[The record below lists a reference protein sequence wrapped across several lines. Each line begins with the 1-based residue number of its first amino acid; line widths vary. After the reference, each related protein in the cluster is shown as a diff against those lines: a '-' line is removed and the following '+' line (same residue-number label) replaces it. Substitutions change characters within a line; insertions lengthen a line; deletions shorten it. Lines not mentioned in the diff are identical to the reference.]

1 VASVSLSFVPR
12 RLLYDK
18 PGVEALIARQ
28 SGLITR
34 AQALA
39 HGLTEEAI
47 RSRIRTDGPWQ
58 VLVPG
63 VYAAFTGDATPTQ
76 KEVAALLYAGPSSAI
91 TGQAAMAA
99 HGIKT
104 LGRTVVD
111 VLIPATCKRRDHT
124 FVHVLRTWRVPKI
137 VYNAGERRYVPPAR
151 AVADAARLVR
161 DIRDVR
167 SVLAAAVQWH
177 RVSVT
182 ELAAELEQGPTRGSA
197 QFRAALLEV
206 ADGIRSSAEADLRK
220 LIKRSGLPDPLYN
233 PRLFVGEEFIA
244 MPDTWWPEAGVAV
257 DIDSRQWHL
266 SPADWER
273 TMARHSRMSA
283 LGITVLHYPPRR
295 LRAEP
300 RVVVAEINS
309 ALDVGRRR
317 PRLPIR
323 AVSAV

>member
-1 VASVSLSFVPR
+1 MGR
-12 RLLYDK
+12 RLLYDR
-18 PGVEALIARQ
+18 PGADVLIAQQ

-34 AQALA
+34 GQALA
-39 HGLTEEAI
+39 CGLTEQAI
-47 RSRIRTDGPWQ
+47 RSRIRSDGPWQ

-63 VYAAFTGDATPTQ
+63 VYATFTGEATLGQ

-91 TGQAAMAA
+91 TGQTAMAA
-99 HGIKT
+99 HGVNT

-111 VLIPATCKRRDHT
+111 VLIPARYQRRDHG

-137 VYNAGERRYVPPAR
+137 VYNLGERRYVPPAR
-151 AVADAARLVR
+151 AVADAARQLR

-167 SVLAAAVQWH
+167 TVVAAAVQCH
-177 RVSVT
+177 RVSVA
-182 ELAAELEQGPTRGSA
+182 ELTAELEQGPTAGSA
-197 QFRAALLEV
+197 QFRVALAEV

-244 MPDTWWPEAGVAV
+244 KPDAWWPEAGVAV
-257 DIDSRQWHL
+257 EVDSRQWHL

-295 LRAEP
+295 LHAEP
-300 RVVVAEINS
+300 RVIVAEIRA
-309 ALDVGRRR
+309 ALEVGRRR
-317 PRLPIR
+317 PPLPIR